1 MFALAPLAILALA
14 LGVRADLV
22 VSTPA
27 SITQCSSV
35 TFQISG
41 SSTGPFY
48 AFVVDSTN
56 PCGDA
61 LAEIDNISGTSFTWT
76 PNVPS
81 GTSVMIALEADD
93 GTEGWS
99 GAVTIG
105 AGDSSCLTG
114 ASSSSSSAASSSSSS
129 SHAAS
134 TARSGTTYVAPENV
148 APSAS
153 VAQDQSPTSGASRS
167 VVGVS
172 SIVALVGAAVAALS
186 L

>member
-22 VSTPA
+22 VSTPD
-27 SITQCSSV
+27 SITQCSPV

-99 GAVTIG
+99 GAVTIA

-114 ASSSSSSAASSSSSS
+114 ASSSSSVASSSSSS

>member
-22 VSTPA
+22 VSTPD
-27 SITQCSSV
+27 SLTQCQQA

-41 SSTGPFY
+41 SSQGPYY
-48 AFVVDSTN
+48 AFIVNSND

-61 LAEIDNISGTSFTWT
+61 LQEIDNISGTSFNWNV
-76 PNVPS
+76 NVPS
-81 GTSVMIALEADD
+81 GTSVMVALESED

-99 GAVTIG
+99 GAITIG
-105 AGDSSCLTG
+105 SGDGSCL
-114 ASSSSSSAASSSSSS
+114 SSSSSAASSTPASSS

-134 TARSGTTYVAPENV
+134 TAHAGSTYVVPENV
-148 APSAS
+148 AASQSAS
-153 VAQDQSPTSGASRS
+153 LAQDQNTTSGASRS